1 MQDKGEMLVQLR
13 DLWDKWWPERK
24 PERSGIP
31 LTDRQRR
38 LTGYLLILILAAALM
53 LQVTSPKSASPVTSQ
68 WSSTDNANGEA
79 EPALGGRLASSSN
92 YEEEIERKLAA
103 ILSKIDG
110 VGSVEVMVTFSTSSR
125 LELAQDVNGDETV
138 TEETDTQGGK
148 RRVVSQRWNEKV
160 VILREGQRG
169 DSPIILAE
177 HRPVVAGVLVVAD
190 GAKDPGIRLLIS
202 RAVETAID
210 IPSHRVTVVPRK
222 K

>member
-1 MQDKGEMLVQLR
+1 MQLR
-13 DLWDKWWPERK
+13 DLWDKWWPEK
-24 PERSGIP
+24 TERSGVP
-31 LTDRQRR
+31 LTDQQRR
-38 LTGYLLILILAAALM
+38 FTGFLLILILAAALM
-53 LQVTSPKSASPVTSQ
+53 LQVTSQRGASPVTSPL
-68 WSSTDNANGEA
+68 SSSDSLNGDA
-79 EPALGGRLASSSN
+79 EPALGGRSASSSN

-103 ILSKIDG
+103 ILSRIEG
-110 VGSVEVMVTFSTSSR
+110 VGSVEVMVTFSTGSR